1 MDLNKAVP
9 PWRHKTWKK
18 MHSNTMRMQNY
29 AKLAV
34 GTHQGY
40 MAKHMSRCLHWSV
53 TAEPAAFCAQAAI
66 YIWGRNLKL
75 LTKISSSPKVSPP
88 PPLRNFC
95 LGQQVRK
102 PPLPNPTLHYENAQN
117 LFQPFQR
124 IIPSRHFTTLQPRGL
139 FLVRFFFEKS
149 HSNTG
154 ICESTPRN
162 EYSKMEMH
170 KTHFSGLFLFGI
182 LVHFNLRGF
191 SWYVSFSKR
200 AVQTLIERNPPPGGV
215 SFDQH

>member
-66 YIWGRNLKL
+66 YIWGRNLKIAHQNFVIL
-75 LTKISSSPKVSPP
+75 KSFTT
-88 PPLRNFC
+88 PPLQNFC

-102 PPLPNPTLHYENAQN
+102 PPLPNPSFPYENAQN
-117 LFQPFQR
+117 SFQPFQR
-124 IIPSRHFTTLQPRGL
+124 IIPCRHFTTLQPGGL

-154 ICESTPRN
+154 IYESTPRN
-162 EYSKMEMH
+162 EYSK
-170 KTHFSGLFLFGI
+170 KLISAD
-182 LVHFNLRGF
+182 
-191 SWYVSFSKR
+191 YSFS
-200 AVQTLIERNPPPGGV
+200 V
-215 SFDQH
+215 F

>member
-88 PPLRNFC
+88 PPFEISALANKW
-95 LGQQVRK
+95 G
-102 PPLPNPTLHYENAQN
+102 NP
-117 LFQPFQR
+117 PFQT
-124 IIPSRHFTTLQPRGL
+124 H
-139 FLVRFFFEKS
+139 RFPMK
-149 HSNTG
+149 
-154 ICESTPRN
+154 
-162 EYSKMEMH
+162 MH
-170 KTHFSGLFLFGI
+170 KTHFSHFSGLFLVGI
-182 LVHFNLRGF
+182 LLHFNLGVF
-191 SWYVSFSKR
+191 SWYGSFSKR
-200 AVQTLIERNPPPGGV
+200 AI
-215 SFDQH
+215 